1 VRRYYGIETLEDFTT
16 HNIEKIKS
24 RIEINKKH
32 IDSHEDIR
40 VALQY
45 AINALSPTEGII
57 AKSINSFINVFLNE
71 MNTIINSVWSYE
83 LTLLPCQINESN
95 DLDYLF
101 AVKVADNKKD
111 IKDVAYLST
120 SMKDIVDLSFK
131 IVFMKYMKL
140 THMPLMLDEFGVF
153 MDDTHRNKVYDVI
166 ENLLS
171 NNFSQIY
178 FTANFKSIYGRF
190 VDSDINILDDKNLE
204 LDDIFYNENLKIVK
218 K

>member
-1 VRRYYGIETLEDFTT
+1 MNKMFLFTIKTMSVCLLIYFLVGITT
-16 HNIEKIKS
+16 
-24 RIEINKKH
+24 
-32 IDSHEDIR
+32 
-40 VALQY
+40 
-45 AINALSPTEGII
+45 GIY
-57 AKSINSFINVFLNE
+57 K
-71 MNTIINSVWSYE
+71 
-83 LTLLPCQINESN
+83 
-95 DLDYLF
+95 
-101 AVKVADNKKD
+101 NKKD

>member
-1 VRRYYGIETLEDFTT
+1 
-16 HNIEKIKS
+16 
-24 RIEINKKH
+24 
-32 IDSHEDIR
+32 
-40 VALQY
+40 
-45 AINALSPTEGII
+45 
-57 AKSINSFINVFLNE
+57 
-71 MNTIINSVWSYE
+71 
-83 LTLLPCQINESN
+83 
-95 DLDYLF
+95 
-101 AVKVADNKKD
+101 
-111 IKDVAYLST
+111 
-120 SMKDIVDLSFK
+120 
-131 IVFMKYMKL
+131 
-140 THMPLMLDEFGVF
+140 

>member
-1 VRRYYGIETLEDFTT
+1 
-16 HNIEKIKS
+16 
-24 RIEINKKH
+24 
-32 IDSHEDIR
+32 
-40 VALQY
+40 
-45 AINALSPTEGII
+45 
-57 AKSINSFINVFLNE
+57 
-71 MNTIINSVWSYE
+71 
-83 LTLLPCQINESN
+83 
-95 DLDYLF
+95 
-101 AVKVADNKKD
+101 
-111 IKDVAYLST
+111 
-120 SMKDIVDLSFK
+120 MKDIVDLSFK